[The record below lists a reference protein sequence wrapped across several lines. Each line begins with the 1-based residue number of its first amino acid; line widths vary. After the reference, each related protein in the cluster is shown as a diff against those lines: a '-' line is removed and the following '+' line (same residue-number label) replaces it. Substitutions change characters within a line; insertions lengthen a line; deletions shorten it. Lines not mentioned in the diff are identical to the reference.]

1 MSTLKKLRK
10 KFRAQGNSGVIDMN
24 EDIKRFFTW
33 QNWKLVI
40 LDFGVFNIRTG
51 ADSFELE
58 IKTKEPGGEK
68 AVSYIWN
75 SKELEKFYQELEEFN
90 NKVAKVK
97 DLKNKM
103 IVFNCGE
110 KKMQTSLYFKKDQWQ
125 KFYNTIEEAYKNYL
139 DQKKMYAGF

>member
-1 MSTLKKLRK
+1 
-10 KFRAQGNSGVIDMN
+10 MN

-51 ADSFELE
+51 ADSFELS
-58 IKTKEPGGEK
+58 ITTKEPGGEK
-68 AVSYIWN
+68 IVSYIWN
-75 SKELEKFYQELEEFN
+75 PKELEKFYQELEEFN

-110 KKMQTSLYFKKDQWQ
+110 KLMQTSLYFKKDQWQ
-125 KFYNTIEEAYKNYL
+125 KFYNALKIAYGAYL
-139 DQKKMYAGF
+139 EQRKVYAGF

>member
-1 MSTLKKLRK
+1 
-10 KFRAQGNSGVIDMN
+10 MN
-24 EDIKRFFTW
+24 EELKRMW
-33 QNWKLVI
+33 SWKSYKLVL
-40 LDFGVFNIRTG
+40 LDFGILNIRTG
-51 ADSFELE
+51 ANSFELE
-58 IKTKEPGGEK
+58 IRTKEPGGEK
-68 AVSYIWN
+68 IVSYIWN
-75 SKELEKFYQELEEFN
+75 PKELEKFYQELEEFN